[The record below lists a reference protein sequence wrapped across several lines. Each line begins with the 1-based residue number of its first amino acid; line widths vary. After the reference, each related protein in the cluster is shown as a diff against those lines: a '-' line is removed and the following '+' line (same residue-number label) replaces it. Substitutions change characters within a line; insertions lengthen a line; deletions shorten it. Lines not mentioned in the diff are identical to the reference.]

1 MDDIGVVL
9 IVAGD
14 QATHETLAAL
24 LGGQG
29 YRLAF
34 AGSGAEALGKA
45 VELAPDL
52 ILLDAAMPGPDSFEL
67 CRRLRADPVLAP
79 TPILMMVAADDH
91 AARLRGLQVGSD
103 DFVTKSLDR
112 VELQA
117 RVRMVT
123 RLNRRR
129 HTAPERTFPQQVEEE
144 IRRRNLE
151 IALLNYAITA
161 AASTLDVKEVLR
173 IGCDVLTHIFDI
185 SQAIALA
192 LGQDQTQ
199 PAVAVEYF
207 LASRSGTGQ
216 SLKWL
221 STMGET
227 MLTTQNPIARWIFE
241 LKIPLVATDAQTDP
255 RLAHARDLI
264 RERGLA
270 SVLILP
276 IPTRDRVAGI
286 IELNSTE
293 RREFGDQDL
302 ILAQSVATA
311 IGQAVEVAQLYQ
323 KLQQYADHLEEI
335 VTWRTLEL
343 QTERDRTQSILE
355 ALGEAVVVTDIDG
368 IIHYVNPAA
377 VEMSGFSVEEAVG
390 QKWLL
395 WQGDF
400 QPPEF
405 YAQVQELVRAGQ
417 TWRGEVVNRRKNGSL
432 YNAAMTVAPL
442 FDPHESGRPVGFVS
456 VQRDITPLKE
466 AERLKDQFVSNVSH
480 ELRTPLSVITLISGN
495 LDTLYERLD
504 ERKRRKLVRDIR
516 EHAQVLNELI
526 GRVLEISRI
535 DSRRIS
541 MERRRV
547 NLAQLARQEIEKQL
561 PLARKKTQVLRAVG
575 VESLTVLGNDGQ
587 LRQVLRNLLNNA
599 IKYTPEGGRITCEC
613 AALSQGQ
620 ASEAAWP
627 GSADL
632 VGQWA
637 AVRVVDTGIGI
648 NPQDLARVFERF
660 FRVEAEGS
668 IPGTGLGLS
677 IARELIKLH
686 GGHIA
691 ATSTPGEGS
700 LFAIYL
706 PLVEDE
712 Q

>member
-1 MDDIGVVL
+1 
-9 IVAGD
+9 
-14 QATHETLAAL
+14 
-24 LGGQG
+24 
-29 YRLAF
+29 
-34 AGSGAEALGKA
+34 
-45 VELAPDL
+45 
-52 ILLDAAMPGPDSFEL
+52 
-67 CRRLRADPVLAP
+67 
-79 TPILMMVAADDH
+79 
-91 AARLRGLQVGSD
+91 
-103 DFVTKSLDR
+103 
-112 VELQA
+112 
-117 RVRMVT
+117 
-123 RLNRRR
+123 
-129 HTAPERTFPQQVEEE
+129 
-144 IRRRNLE
+144 
-151 IALLNYAITA
+151 
-161 AASTLDVKEVLR
+161 
-173 IGCDVLTHIFDI
+173 
-185 SQAIALA
+185 
-192 LGQDQTQ
+192 
-199 PAVAVEYF
+199 
-207 LASRSGTGQ
+207 
-216 SLKWL
+216 
-221 STMGET
+221 
-227 MLTTQNPIARWIFE
+227 
-241 LKIPLVATDAQTDP
+241 
-255 RLAHARDLI
+255 
-264 RERGLA
+264 
-270 SVLILP
+270 
-276 IPTRDRVAGI
+276 
-286 IELNSTE
+286 
-293 RREFGDQDL
+293 
-302 ILAQSVATA
+302 
-311 IGQAVEVAQLYQ
+311 
-323 KLQQYADHLEEI
+323 
-335 VTWRTLEL
+335 
-343 QTERDRTQSILE
+343 
-355 ALGEAVVVTDIDG
+355 
-368 IIHYVNPAA
+368 
-377 VEMSGFSVEEAVG
+377 
-390 QKWLL
+390 
-395 WQGDF
+395 
-400 QPPEF
+400 
-405 YAQVQELVRAGQ
+405 VQELLRAGQ

-613 AALSQGQ
+613 AALNQGQ

-627 GSADL
+627 GNADL
-632 VGQWA
+632 AVGQWA

-648 NPQDLARVFERF
+648 GPQDLTRVFERF

-677 IARELIKLH
+677 IARELIQLH